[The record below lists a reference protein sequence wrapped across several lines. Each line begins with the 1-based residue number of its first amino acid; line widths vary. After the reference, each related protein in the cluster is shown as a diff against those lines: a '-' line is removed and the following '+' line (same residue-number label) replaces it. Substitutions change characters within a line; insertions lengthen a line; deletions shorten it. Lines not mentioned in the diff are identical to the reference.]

1 MIHAIDPG
9 VNLSAIAH
17 GDASGLVS
25 LTAENNHAPPAWTR
39 NCRAGDLVVCEQPVF
54 RGRFA
59 RDIGDLRQVV
69 GKHQAQAEAVGATWR
84 QVEPAAWKGQLK
96 KPHQHRK
103 LWTVLRPREL
113 QAISDFLGRSSTTI
127 GAWIFDACADLAMGR
142 EPNYGRGRRHGTPYT
157 LKDND
162 ALDAVALLMVALGRL

>member
-9 VNLSAIAH
+9 VNLSAVAH

-25 LTAENNHAPPAWTR
+25 LTAQNNHAPPTWTR
-39 NCRAGDLVVCEQPVF
+39 NCRQGDLVVCEQPVF

-59 RDIGDLRQVV
+59 KDIGDLRQVV
-69 GKHQAQAEAVGATWR
+69 GKHQAQAEAIGATWR

-103 LWTVLRPREL
+103 LWTVLSPRERATVAL
-113 QAISDFLGRSSTTI
+113 FTHRPSIEI
-127 GAWIFDACADLAMGR
+127 EEWIFDACTDLAMGR
-142 EPNYGRGRRHGTPYT
+142 KPSYSRGRKHGTPYT

-162 ALDAVALLMVALGRL
+162 ALDAVALLMVVLGRL